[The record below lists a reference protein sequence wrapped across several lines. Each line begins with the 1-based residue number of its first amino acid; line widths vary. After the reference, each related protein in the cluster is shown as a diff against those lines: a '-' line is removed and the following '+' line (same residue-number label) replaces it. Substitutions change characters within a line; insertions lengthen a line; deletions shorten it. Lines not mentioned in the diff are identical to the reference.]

1 VRKRSALTTRL
12 LARKVGSLYR
22 GPQRINSICRFPGG
36 SFDAWVDAKLSRSTV
51 ANKGWEGG
59 TEIPPLL
66 GAEAFD
72 PKSIDEIACADGR
85 RKTDSA
91 SEEHKENG

>member
-1 VRKRSALTTRL
+1 VAGDRA
-12 LARKVGSLYR
+12 GSLKPIR
-22 GPQRINSICRFPGG
+22 VGRVGPKS
-36 SFDAWVDAKLSRSTV
+36 
-51 ANKGWEGG
+51 
-59 TEIPPLL
+59 PPLL